1 MKAVKALPLIL
12 SLNLPIFSIANDRE
26 SGTSPDSLLACRQ
39 EYMQADINEEADPEN
54 ELAPNGGQQGLTL
67 ADFIRANTD
76 QIVAEWQTFART
88 LKPASDSMTPL
99 ALRDHIQEILAF
111 IVKDIESPQ
120 TSAQQ
125 IQKSQGGKERD
136 SAVTAAETH
145 AALRLAGG
153 FDIDQMVSE
162 YRALRASVIKL
173 WSRVNTQMNSAYVK
187 DLTRFNESIDQELA
201 ESVSHYT
208 HKVAYSK
215 DLFVG
220 ILSHELRNPLN
231 VIAMSA
237 KLMLSIGAPTERH
250 TMLASQIVEST
261 TRITTLVDDLLD
273 MTRARFGAG
282 LPVLRVPM
290 DMEFVCQKIVDEMRS
305 KNPSRTLNL
314 MFSGDGKGE
323 WDKPRIAQILANLI
337 GNAIQYGFK
346 DSSVVITV
354 TCEPEDIIISVH
366 NKGVPIPPEK
376 MGTLFDALSRA
387 VIDTGEHPGAVNLGL
402 GLYITKEIVVSHN
415 GTIDVAS
422 TEEDGT
428 TFTVRLP
435 RSV

>member
-1 MKAVKALPLIL
+1 MQSGIKNKDAPKHE
-12 SLNLPIFSIANDRE
+12 RE
-26 SGTSPDSLLACRQ
+26 SDGTQPGIR
-39 EYMQADINEEADPEN
+39 
-54 ELAPNGGQQGLTL
+54 L
-67 ADFIRANTD
+67 ADFIHENKE
-76 QIVAEWQTFART
+76 QIIGEWETFART
-88 LKPASDSMTPL
+88 LIPADNAKTPL
-99 ALRDHIQEILAF
+99 VLRDHIEGILSF
-111 IVKDIESPQ
+111 IVSDIESPQ
-120 TSAQQ
+120 THAEQ
-125 IQKSQGGKERD
+125 IQKSQGGKEKD

-173 WSRVNTQMNSAYVK
+173 WSAANKQMNGAHVL

-201 ESVSHYT
+201 ESVSHYS
-208 HKVAYSK
+208 HKVSYSK

-237 KLMLSIGAPTERH
+237 QLMLNIGASTERH
-250 TMLASQIVEST
+250 TMLASQIVDST
-261 TRITTLVDDLLD
+261 TRITSLVDDLLD
-273 MTRARFGAG
+273 MTRARFGSG
-282 LPVLRVPM
+282 LPVIRMPM
-290 DMEFVCQKIVDEMRS
+290 DMEFITQQITDEMRA
-305 KNPSRTLNL
+305 KNPSRTLGL
-314 MFSGDGKGE
+314 VFSGDGKGL
-323 WDKPRIAQILANLI
+323 WDKPRIAQILSNLI

-346 DSSVVITV
+346 DSVITITV
-354 TCEPEDIIISVH
+354 KCDAEDIVISVH

-376 MGTLFDALSRA
+376 LGSLFDALSRA
-387 VIDTGEHPGAVNLGL
+387 VIDTGDHPGAVNLGL
-402 GLYITKEIVVSHN
+402 GLYITKEIVISH
-415 GTIDVAS
+415 GGMIDVTS

>member
-1 MKAVKALPLIL
+1 MQSDIKEKAAL
-12 SLNLPIFSIANDRE
+12 E
-26 SGTSPDSLLACRQ
+26 HKQ
-39 EYMQADINEEADPEN
+39 
-54 ELAPNGGQQGLTL
+54 APNDGQHNISL
-67 ADFIRANTD
+67 ADFIRENTG
-76 QIVAEWQTFART
+76 QIIAEWQKFAQT
-88 LKPASDSMTPL
+88 LTHSGNEQTPL

-120 TSAQQ
+120 TSAEQ

-136 SAVTAAETH
+136 SSITAAETH

-173 WSRVNTQMNSAYVK
+173 WSRANTQMNSAYVK

-208 HKVAYSK
+208 QKVAYSK

-237 KLMLSIGAPTERH
+237 QLMLNIGSPNERH
-250 TMLASQIVEST
+250 GMLASQIVEST
-261 TRITTLVDDLLD
+261 TRITSLVDDLLD
-273 MTRARFGAG
+273 MTRARFGSG
-282 LPVLRVPM
+282 LPVVRVPM
-290 DMEFVCQKIVDEMRS
+290 DIEFITQQIIDEMRS
-305 KNPSRTLNL
+305 KNPSRTINL
-314 MFSGDGKGE
+314 VFSGDGKGG
-323 WDKPRIAQILANLI
+323 WDKPRIAQILSNLI

-346 DSSVVITV
+346 DSIIGITV
-354 TCEPEDIIISVH
+354 KCDVEDIVISVH
-366 NKGVPIPPEK
+366 NKGMPIPPEK
-376 MGTLFDALSRA
+376 MANLFDALSRA
-387 VIDTGEHPGAVNLGL
+387 VIDTGDHPGAVNLGL
-402 GLYITKEIVVSHN
+402 GLYITKEIVVSHG
-415 GTIDVAS
+415 GTIDVTS

-428 TFTVRLP
+428 TFTVQLP
-435 RSV
+435 RAA